1 MAETVDV
8 LVANAHVQGGKQ
20 ADLIIVDV
28 SPALPWPGSYER
40 RDGDSTT
47 KIGPCGDQRSL

>member
-40 RDGDSTT
+40 RVGDSTT